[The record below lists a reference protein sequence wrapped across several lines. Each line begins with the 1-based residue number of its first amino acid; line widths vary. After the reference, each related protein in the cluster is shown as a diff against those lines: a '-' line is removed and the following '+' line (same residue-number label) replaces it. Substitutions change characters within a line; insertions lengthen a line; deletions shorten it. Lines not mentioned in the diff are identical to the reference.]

1 MTDTICCV
9 NVQQIEMQTVIDVKD
24 LFSWAWDIV
33 VWFGL
38 TAAIWLGGE
47 AGRIAVAGGFG
58 AIVRWWASE
67 QRNLKNGIVQTISG
81 GIVASYMWPL
91 VFGILQYFI
100 PALEKDPQTI
110 AASAFVAGMM
120 GISLAKIALALVENF
135 ARQNRHDD
143 GGGRD

>member
-1 MTDTICCV
+1 M
-9 NVQQIEMQTVIDVKD
+9 KD
-24 LFSWAWDIV
+24 ILVAAWDV
-33 VWFGL
+33 LVWLGL

-67 QRNLKNGIVQTISG
+67 QRNLKSGVVQTISG
-81 GIVASYMWPL
+81 AVVASYMWPL

-120 GISLAKIALALVENF
+120 GISLAKIGLALVENF
-135 ARQNRHDD
+135 ARQNRPEE
-143 GGGRD
+143 GGDRGQ